1 MMIKPEQKQYFLFY
15 PFNPR
20 KFLFFILQF
29 INSLIVLK
37 DIMENP
43 ANLKILFVLNP
54 VSGGKKKINWEAA
67 IRDYFKDLIHTIEI
81 YILKD
86 KDDTGSIKY
95 WIEKLQITR
104 IVAVGGDG
112 TVSLIARQLFGTNL
126 IMGILPAGSA
136 NGMAKELGIPETPAE
151 ALNIIVNGKIKCCDI
166 IKMNDDDVSLHLSD
180 FGMNAQLIKYFEE
193 SPLRGMWGYA
203 RMVIKVLWRKK
214 LLSAHIVTDNKNFR
228 TNAYMVVIANA
239 SKYGT
244 GALVNP
250 EGHLGDG
257 QFEIV
262 VFRTFPVWELFKMLL
277 SYKKFNPKKVEV
289 FQTKNATITLKRK
302 THFQVDGEYKGKIDR
317 VVAKI
322 IPSQLNLLI
331 AK

>member
-1 MMIKPEQKQYFLFY
+1 
-15 PFNPR
+15 
-20 KFLFFILQF
+20 
-29 INSLIVLK
+29 
-37 DIMENP
+37 MENP
-43 ANLKILFVLNP
+43 AALQILFVLNP
-54 VSGGKKKINWEAA
+54 VSGGKKKINWENA
-67 IRDYFKDLIHTIEI
+67 IRNYFKTLNHTIEI

-104 IVAVGGDG
+104 VIAVGGDG
-112 TVSLIARQLFGTNL
+112 TVSLIAKQLFGTNL

-151 ALNIIVNGKIKCCDI
+151 ALDIIVNGRIKCCDI
-166 IKMNDDDVSLHLSD
+166 IKINEDTISLHLSD

-214 LLSAHIVTDNKNFR
+214 LLSAQIVTDDRNFK

-239 SKYGT
+239 SRYGT

-250 EGHLGDG
+250 EGNLGDG

-277 SYKKFNPKKVEV
+277 SYKKFNPKKVEI
-289 FQTKNATITLKRK
+289 FQTKNATIILKRK
-302 THFQVDGEYKGKIDR
+302 THFQVDGEYKGKIDK

-322 IPSQLNLLI
+322 IPAQLNLLI